1 MIGLPDYVFRLR
13 QQNDAVDCSNKH
25 GLIVGGTR
33 GLGAAAAE
41 RLAGLGA
48 SITIVGRTAEAG
60 RLVLE
65 NCRARSPNST
75 AAMFNMITG
84 DLSLLAEVDRIAS
97 DVADLCQTRKV
108 GIDFVVFTAG
118 CYGSS
123 AGWTM
128 LSSTTRTSEDIDYWF
143 SLLYLSRHLLIQR
156 ILPLLELSTAAC
168 VVNVFR
174 AGSRASLDLNN
185 LGLSGKGNLET
196 ISSIGLYIDAMTIS
210 LAQMHNSI
218 EFYHL
223 GAGPMVPYPVVENTT
238 QLPALAWLARTLQ
251 PWLYAQSPLAS
262 EAAEAVV
269 SLTVEPHR
277 AVSRSGALMSYRL
290 ECVPP
295 TQFIQSPDTLER
307 IWQYTKSLLSH
318 RGFNGLR

>member
-1 MIGLPDYVFRLR
+1 
-13 QQNDAVDCSNKH
+13 
-25 GLIVGGTR
+25 
-33 GLGAAAAE
+33 
-41 RLAGLGA
+41 
-48 SITIVGRTAEAG
+48 
-60 RLVLE
+60 
-65 NCRARSPNST
+65 
-75 AAMFNMITG
+75 MFNMITG

-196 ISSIGLYIDAMTIS
+196 IS
-210 LAQMHNSI
+210 
-218 EFYHL
+218 
-223 GAGPMVPYPVVENTT
+223 
-238 QLPALAWLARTLQ
+238 
-251 PWLYAQSPLAS
+251 
-262 EAAEAVV
+262 
-269 SLTVEPHR
+269 
-277 AVSRSGALMSYRL
+277 
-290 ECVPP
+290 
-295 TQFIQSPDTLER
+295 
-307 IWQYTKSLLSH
+307 
-318 RGFNGLR
+318 